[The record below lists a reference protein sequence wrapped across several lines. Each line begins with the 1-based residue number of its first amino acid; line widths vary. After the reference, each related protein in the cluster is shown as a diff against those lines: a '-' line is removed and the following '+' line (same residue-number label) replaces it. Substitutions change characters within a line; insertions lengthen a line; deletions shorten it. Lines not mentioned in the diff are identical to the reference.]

1 MLVYINY
8 FPPDE
13 LSELARWFF
22 PILMSGRQSV
32 LNTNVHKHENEQI
45 SSTVQEMLEETGFW
59 LVSE

>member
-1 MLVYINY
+1 
-8 FPPDE
+8 PPDE